1 MKVKRGLN
9 RDRILRA
16 LCCYNSDK
24 IKLGTKKRIDVSSAL
39 ERLKALTS
47 KISSYELARKE
58 NLRTLMELFSELELA
73 EKVGDFNEVFEF
85 KAINLSG
92 ISLSEED
99 IGSIKEGKYLQII
112 GIKYDKDAKVKNR
125 NISLGY
131 YGRVEK
137 VDARLREN
145 IVRFIISWR
154 FEKSFRTLEH
164 YYTMLERLPK
174 DTETSDAHLS

>member
-1 MKVKRGLN
+1 M
-9 RDRILRA
+9 
-16 LCCYNSDK
+16 
-24 IKLGTKKRIDVSSAL
+24 SSAL
-39 ERLKALTS
+39 ERLKALTT

-58 NLRTLMELFSELELA
+58 NLRTLETLFDTLKLGG
-73 EKVGDFNEVFEF
+73 KVGDFHEVFEF

-99 IGSIKEGKYLQII
+99 IGTIKEGKYLQII
-112 GIKYDKDAKVKNR
+112 GIKYDREAKVKNR

-137 VDARLREN
+137 VDVDVRN
-145 IVRFIISWR
+145 TIVKFIIAWR

-164 YYTMLERLPK
+164 YYTMLEKLPK
-174 DTETSDAHLS
+174 SEETSADLS

>member
-1 MKVKRGLN
+1 
-9 RDRILRA
+9 
-16 LCCYNSDK
+16 
-24 IKLGTKKRIDVSSAL
+24 VSSAI

-58 NLRTLMELFSELELA
+58 NLRTLSELFETLELA
-73 EKVGDFNEVFEF
+73 EKVGEFNEVFAF

-92 ISLSEED
+92 VSLSEED

-137 VDARLREN
+137 VDEELRDS

-164 YYTMLERLPK
+164 YYTMLQKLPN
-174 DTETSDAHLS
+174 TEEKSDADLS

>member
-1 MKVKRGLN
+1 
-9 RDRILRA
+9 
-16 LCCYNSDK
+16 
-24 IKLGTKKRIDVSSAL
+24 
-39 ERLKALTS
+39 LKALTS

-58 NLRTLMELFSELELA
+58 NLRTLSELYEALELA
-73 EKVGDFNEVFEF
+73 EKVGEFNEVFAF

-92 ISLSEED
+92 VSLSEED
-99 IGSIKEGKYLQII
+99 IGTIKEGKYLQII

-137 VDARLREN
+137 VDEELREN

-164 YYTMLERLPK
+164 YYTMLQKLPK
-174 DTETSDAHLS
+174 TEEKSDADLS

>member
-1 MKVKRGLN
+1 M
-9 RDRILRA
+9 
-16 LCCYNSDK
+16 
-24 IKLGTKKRIDVSSAL
+24 SSAL
-39 ERLKALTS
+39 ERLKELTS

-58 NLRTLMELFSELELA
+58 NLRSLSALFETLELSS
-73 EKVGDFNEVFEF
+73 KVGEFNEIFEF

-112 GIKYDKDAKVKNR
+112 GIKYDREAKVKNR

-137 VDARLREN
+137 VDEKLRET
-145 IVRFIISWR
+145 IIRFIIAWR

-164 YYTMLERLPK
+164 YYGMLDRLPK
-174 DTETSDAHLS
+174 AEK